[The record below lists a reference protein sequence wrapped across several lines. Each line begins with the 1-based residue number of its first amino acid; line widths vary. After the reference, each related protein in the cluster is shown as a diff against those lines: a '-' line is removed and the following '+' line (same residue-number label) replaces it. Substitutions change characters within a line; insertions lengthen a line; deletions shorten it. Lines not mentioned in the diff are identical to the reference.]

1 MHSPFVVGDC
11 VLTKALVGSVLRTPA
26 HRTQVAHSFILGEY
40 FGIVHLLYH
49 NATLGSVCSATKD
62 RLNICEETIFKEIR

>member
-26 HRTQVAHSFILGEY
+26 HRTHVAHNFILGEY
-40 FGIVHLLYH
+40 VGTVRLLQS
-49 NATLGSVCSATKD
+49 TVMLGSVRSAIEY
-62 RLNICEETIFKEIR
+62 RLNICE